1 MGQAQYGP
9 FPVPLLV
16 TTDQRRL
23 ERIVGLWR
31 AYWPAGTWLMTT
43 EDGLQDDSWQ
53 LHDQGTLVT
62 CALFDAPMTPHERD
76 A

>member
-1 MGQAQYGP
+1 
-9 FPVPLLV
+9 
-16 TTDQRRL
+16 
-23 ERIVGLWR
+23 
-31 AYWPAGTWLMTT
+31 MTT

-53 LHDQGTLVT
+53 LHARGTRVT